1 MLTLIEKYYNKFNED
16 KRLTHR
22 HGIVEY
28 EITMKYIQKFLKKYK
43 SPKIIDIGA
52 GTGKYSIFLSNQGY
66 DVTAVELVKC
76 NLQKLQEKNSNVKAY
91 QGNALNL
98 SKFNDKSFDIT
109 LLLGPMY
116 HLFNHDDLIKVL
128 NEAKRITKDNGII
141 FVAYYMNEY
150 AILIHGFRDG
160 NIDDSILNKKVDNTF
175 HCRTK
180 EEDIYNFYRLKD
192 INKLN
197 REVGLKRVKIFAPDG
212 PSDYMRETINKL
224 SDKDFDLFIKY
235 QMQVCENKELL
246 GASSHLVD
254 IIKKNG

>member
-1 MLTLIEKYYNKFNED
+1 MLSAIEKYYNKFNED

-28 EITMKYIQKFLKKYK
+28 RLTMKYIQKFLKNFN

-52 GTGKYSIFLSNQGY
+52 GTGKYSVELSKQGY

-76 NLQKLQEKNSNVKAY
+76 NLQKLKEKKSNVKAY
-91 QGNALNL
+91 QGNALDL
-98 SKFNDKSFDIT
+98 SMFSDKSFDIT

-116 HLFNHDDLIKVL
+116 HLFNHNDLIKAL
-128 NEAKRITKDNGII
+128 SEAKRITKDDGVI

-150 AILIHGFRDG
+150 AVLIHGFRDK
-160 NIDDSILNKKVDNTF
+160 NIDDSIKNNKIDKSF
-175 HCRTK
+175 HCRTS

-224 SDKDFDLFIKY
+224 SDEDFELFVNY

-254 IIKKNG
+254 ILKKNN